1 MLTLLTSIPASDWG
15 GPLFPSVLP
24 PTKAQDPRLAG
35 TARPPVGPQSSN
47 TQQAHQNLLIQ
58 RPPPDPAPQ
67 VPPLLTPDSA
77 LGPTSTDN
85 QNAPSRQGALSI
97 SDLVNSLVKLN
108 KCEEEKERLQKEI
121 GSITKNLQRAKQN
134 QQFPS
139 VIALFQQQLDAAK
152 DELANHVKSIAQ
164 YRSLSNKA
172 QDSFNSTLSQFKPQP
187 QLEKIPERV
196 DNLES
201 TIKGMGQGPGPTGS
215 GDNPM
220 KGNTEVGGVQTDM
233 RSRDKD
239 ITELRGKLDKVEHA
253 LEHPNGLKEA
263 LEYVGRIANSVNVQS
278 KRSGR
283 FMDQISSLEDEVK
296 AADKNLEGKIAAIK
310 KIVDTVQEEL
320 ENSNQRLDTNISDLG
335 SKLKST
341 NELVESKLSSIESDI
356 RTLDTQRHN
365 LSNSTSTQISQIETD
380 FEAQRR
386 QATEKITAQE
396 DLLASLKTQ
405 RQSLDN
411 GGRLS
416 SEATPTP
423 HSGMFTRVVSLEK
436 RVQKHA
442 DLLNN
447 ITNLHKEV
455 DVMRVGELA
464 ALKQNQELSQKS
476 LQTRQDDTL
485 RKVEDLTKKSEEMTN
500 SQTTLSA
507 DFNQL
512 RASLPESLERLRN
525 NLQSELDAFKTS
537 LTPVSDL
544 AQAVTKCESKI
555 ESISRG
561 IRSLENRWNNIT
573 TGDLVN
579 SMARAMQE
587 MYPSVDQLSQQL
599 TAYRSEIEAR
609 ISTLKSD
616 ADAFKADAEM
626 LKTDTSQLKADTQKA
641 QADAQKA
648 QASAEMSRA
657 PQVSPEQLQTLTQ
670 LPTLLQQVKDLSDK
684 LVPIERAIQEHSDE
698 LQRNLVLRSELHNK
712 VEAQDDTIGGISV
725 RAEDQVGVLE
735 SITESTDQIG
745 PLINKVDAH
754 ISKLEAVQRTIDEL
768 TGTAAEGNPTASGTL
783 DAIRIRL
790 KTLEDWS
797 KTEGKDRANLRTQL
811 KSLKEDAD
819 LDALRAKLKD
829 LKDRKEAEDNNFTG
843 LQEQVEALGKREPPV
858 SLEQF
863 TAQGD
868 EVKMYIKR
876 LRKAED
882 TFKVLGK
889 GLGKGESIVE
899 ILAQWAK
906 EEQEEEKEEGIDG
919 PETPQPQSN
928 GRAAFTPR
936 PTATPKTV
944 PTGPTLGAYQPV
956 ELNVKGHAGN
966 PTPSVSKSNHTAVQV
981 RQPSQTPS
989 GPSSSHPSP
998 YGGKSAEPRQVQHL
1012 KGKRRVSS
1020 VTDSEDERSTAESSS
1035 VVESSPAPSSGPS
1048 SFTPGSSRKDKK
1060 KAKKRADW
1068 EENSHSSN
1076 RPGKKRKRSKLEN
1089 E

>member
-1 MLTLLTSIPASDWG
+1 MDVDSPNPNSRKRLG
-15 GPLFPSVLP
+15 GPLFPSVPP

-35 TARPPVGPQSSN
+35 TVRQSVGPQSSN
-47 TQQAHQNLLIQ
+47 TQQAHQTLFIQ
-58 RPPPDPAPQ
+58 RPPPDPVPQ

-77 LGPTSTDN
+77 LGPTSTEN
-85 QNAPSRQGALSI
+85 QDAPSHQGALSI

-121 GSITKNLQRAKQN
+121 VSITKNLQRAKHN

-187 QLEKIPERV
+187 QFEKIPERV

-215 GDNPM
+215 GDNKM
-220 KGNTEVGGVQTDM
+220 KGNTEIGGVQTDM

-283 FMDQISSLEDEVK
+283 FMNEISSLEDEVK
-296 AADKNLEGKIAAIK
+296 AADKNLDGKIAAIK
-310 KIVDTVQEEL
+310 KMVDTVEEEL

-356 RTLDTQRHN
+356 RALDTQRHD

-416 SEATPTP
+416 SEATPTA
-423 HSGMFTRVVSLEK
+423 HSAVLTRVVSLEK

-442 DLLNN
+442 DLLNI

-455 DVMRVGELA
+455 DVMRVAELA
-464 ALKQNQELSQKS
+464 ALQQNQELSQNS

-500 SQTTLSA
+500 SQMTLST

-512 RASLPESLERLRN
+512 RASLPGSLERLRN
-525 NLQSELDAFKTS
+525 HLQSELDGFKTCLS
-537 LTPVSDL
+537 PVSDV

-599 TAYRSEIEAR
+599 TAYQSEIEAR
-609 ISTLKSD
+609 ISVLKSD
-616 ADAFKADAEM
+616 ADAFKADTEM
-626 LKTDTSQLKADTQKA
+626 LKIDTNQLKADTQKA

-684 LVPIERAIQEHSDE
+684 LVPIERAIKEHSDE
-698 LQRNLVLRSELHNK
+698 LQKNLELRSELHNK
-712 VEAQDDTIGGISV
+712 VEAQDDTIEGMSL

-754 ISKLEAVQRTIDEL
+754 ISQLKAVQRTIDEL
-768 TGTAAEGNPTASGTL
+768 TGTAAEGNPTASGTI

-790 KTLEDWS
+790 KTLEGWS
-797 KTEGKDRANLRTQL
+797 KTECKDRADLRTQL
-811 KSLKEDAD
+811 RSLKEDAD
-819 LDALRAKLKD
+819 LKALRAKLKD
-829 LKDRKEAEDNNFTG
+829 LEDRKETEDNNFTE
-843 LQEQVEALGKREPPV
+843 LQEQVKALENRKPPV

-906 EEQEEEKEEGIDG
+906 EEQEEKEGIDG
-919 PETPQPQSN
+919 PETPQIQSN
-928 GRAAFTPR
+928 GRAAFTHR

-944 PTGPTLGAYQPV
+944 PTGPTLGTCQPV

-966 PTPSVSKSNHTAVQV
+966 PTPSVSKSNHTAMQV

-1035 VVESSPAPSSGPS
+1035 VVASSPAPSSGPS

-1060 KAKKRADW
+1060 KAKKRAEW
-1068 EENSHSSN
+1068 AEENSYSSN
-1076 RPGKKRKRSKLEN
+1076 RPGKKRKRGKLEN

>member
-1 MLTLLTSIPASDWG
+1 
-15 GPLFPSVLP
+15 
-24 PTKAQDPRLAG
+24 
-35 TARPPVGPQSSN
+35 
-47 TQQAHQNLLIQ
+47 
-58 RPPPDPAPQ
+58 
-67 VPPLLTPDSA
+67 
-77 LGPTSTDN
+77 
-85 QNAPSRQGALSI
+85 LSI
-97 SDLVNSLVKLN
+97 SDLVSSLVKLN
-108 KCEEEKERLQKEI
+108 KCEEEKERIQKEI
-121 GSITKNLQRAKQN
+121 GSITKNLQRAKQS

-139 VIALFQQQLDAAK
+139 VIALFQQQLDTAK

-187 QLEKIPERV
+187 QLEKMPERV

-220 KGNTEVGGVQTDM
+220 KGDTEIGGVKRDM

-239 ITELRGKLDKVEHA
+239 IAELRGKLDKVEHA

-283 FMDQISSLEDEVK
+283 FMNQISSLEDEVK
-296 AADKNLEGKIAAIK
+296 AAGKNLDDRFAAIK
-310 KIVDTVQEEL
+310 KLVDTVEKEL
-320 ENSNQRLDTNISDLG
+320 EDSNQRLDTNISDLG

-365 LSNSTSTQISQIETD
+365 LSNSTSTQISQVETD

-416 SEATPTP
+416 SEATQTP
-423 HSGMFTRVVSLEK
+423 HSAVLTRVVSLEN

-447 ITNLHKEV
+447 ITNIHKEV
-455 DVMRVGELA
+455 DVIRVKELTDLRQA
-464 ALKQNQELSQKS
+464 QDSSQKS
-476 LQTRQDDTL
+476 LQATQDDTL
-485 RKVEDLTKKSEEMTN
+485 RKVEDLATKSEKMTN

-507 DFNQL
+507 DFNHL
-512 RASLPESLERLRN
+512 RESLPGSLERLRN
-525 NLQSELDAFKTS
+525 HLQSELDGFKTR
-537 LTPVSDL
+537 LPPVSDL
-544 AQAVTKCESKI
+544 AQTVTKCESKI

-599 TAYRSEIEAR
+599 TAYRSETEAR
-609 ISTLKSD
+609 ISALKSGT
-616 ADAFKADAEM
+616 DAFKADTEM
-626 LKTDTSQLKADTQKA
+626 LKTYTNQLKADTQKA

-648 QASAEMSRA
+648 QASAEMPRA

-670 LPTLLQQVKDLSDK
+670 LPTLLQQVKDFSDK
-684 LVPIERAIQEHSDE
+684 LGPIERAIEVHSDK
-698 LQRNLVLRSELHNK
+698 LQKNLEVRIDLQNK
-712 VEAQDDTIGGISV
+712 VEAQDDAIGGISSN
-725 RAEDQVGVLE
+725 AEDQNAVLKT
-735 SITESTDQIG
+735 IKESTDQIG
-745 PLINKVDAH
+745 PLINRVDEH
-754 ISKLEAVQRTIDEL
+754 ISQLKAAQRTIDEL

-790 KTLEDWS
+790 KTLEDGS
-797 KTEGKDRANLRTQL
+797 KTEGNDRADLRTQL
-811 KSLKEDAD
+811 RSLKEDRD
-819 LDALRAKLKD
+819 LDALRAKLKV
-829 LKDRKEAEDNNFTG
+829 LEDRKEAEDKNFTE
-843 LQEQVEALGKREPPV
+843 LQEQVDALEKREPPV
-858 SLEQF
+858 SLEKF
-863 TAQGD
+863 TEQGV

-882 TFKVLGK
+882 TFKALGK

-899 ILAQWAK
+899 ILAKWAK
-906 EEQEEEKEEGIDG
+906 EEEEEKKEKEGIDG
-919 PETPQPQSN
+919 QETPQPQSN

-944 PTGPTLGAYQPV
+944 PTGPTLGAYQAV

-966 PTPSVSKSNHTAVQV
+966 PTPSVSQSNHTAMQVQ
-981 RQPSQTPS
+981 QPSQTPS

-1035 VVESSPAPSSGPS
+1035 VGESSPAPSSGPS

-1060 KAKKRADW
+1060 KAKKRAEW
-1068 EENSHSSN
+1068 AEENSHASN